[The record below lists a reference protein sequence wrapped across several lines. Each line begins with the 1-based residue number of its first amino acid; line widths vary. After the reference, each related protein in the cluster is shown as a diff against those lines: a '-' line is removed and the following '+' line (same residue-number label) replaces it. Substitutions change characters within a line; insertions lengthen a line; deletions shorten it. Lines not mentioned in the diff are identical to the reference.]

1 MIDNDFDPAQYGGAA
16 ALESLRVTL
25 AHEYAHV
32 LQYGYDV
39 LADGWHYEA
48 SAVWMEQ
55 RMYPAIT
62 GLAALPERRLARRRL
77 AVAHGAPA
85 HLLRA
90 EPGQRR
96 RARSAHREGRTAT
109 SSGTTS

>member
-39 LADGWHYEA
+39 LADGWHYES

-55 RMYPAIT
+55 QIYPEIT
-62 GLAALPERRLARRRL
+62 GLAALPRGPPQRRRL
-77 AVAHGAPA
+77 ALAH
-85 HLLRA
+85 
-90 EPGQRR
+90 
-96 RARSAHREGRTAT
+96 
-109 SSGTTS
+109 

>member
-1 MIDNDFDPAQYGGAA
+1 MIDNDFDPAQYGGAH

-39 LADGWHYEA
+39 LADGWHYES

-55 RMYPAIT
+55 RIYPEIT
-62 GLAALPERRLARRRL
+62 DWLRFLEDRPS
-77 AVAHGAPA
+77 GAGWRS
-85 HLLRA
+85 LTELSLTYF
-90 EPGQRR
+90 EPTRTAT
-96 RARSAHREGRTAT
+96 ARSTRAPRSRTAT